1 MHLIW
6 LRKGLE
12 RAWHPPR
19 RLRALWRL
27 KEEIE
32 AFVLSLGR
40 KRKRGAKKT
49 CSPFFDSTTC
59 PASASVLAF
68 FCFQLV
74 RGLKQTQRAAQEGFI
89 RAKKQGERA
98 ERASENGSRQALA
111 APPSIDARRRRRS
124 NNKKKHLDHSN
135 KKAGA
140 QLATTL
146 TCRSPSWPGRGRGRR
161 GLPPCKGRWR
171 GATWLR
177 SRGVVLRKGKK
188 GESEGEQREPAQQAL
203 WRSSTSASSF
213 FRKSLSRFSFFPA
226 SASSSPLCL

>member
-1 MHLIW
+1 MASAAAPACPVAAEGRNRGIRSLPGA
-6 LRKGLE
+6 K
-12 RAWHPPR
+12 A
-19 RLRALWRL
+19 
-27 KEEIE
+27 KEGSKKN
-32 AFVLSLGR
+32 VLSVFRFHHVPSLRLGSR
-40 KRKRGAKKT
+40 
-49 CSPFFDSTTC
+49 
-59 PASASVLAF
+59 F

-98 ERASENGSRQALA
+98 ERASDNGSRQALA

-203 WRSSTSASSF
+203 WRSSTLTSSF

-226 SASSSPLCL
+226 SASSSPFCL

>member
-1 MHLIW
+1 MASAAAPACPVAAEGRNRCIRSLPGA
-6 LRKGLE
+6 K
-12 RAWHPPR
+12 A
-19 RLRALWRL
+19 
-27 KEEIE
+27 KEGSKKN
-32 AFVLSLGR
+32 VLSVFRFHHVPSLRLGSR
-40 KRKRGAKKT
+40 
-49 CSPFFDSTTC
+49 
-59 PASASVLAF
+59 F

-98 ERASENGSRQALA
+98 ERASDNGSRQALA

-203 WRSSTSASSF
+203 WRSSTSTSSF